1 LSFAAF
7 VFYTQNL
14 QQEGKKYEKKNDSC
28 RDSGDLHV
36 GGVAVVGY
44 S

>member
-1 LSFAAF
+1 LRFAAF

-14 QQEGKKYEKKNDSC
+14 QQEGKKYENKDDSC
-28 RDSGDLHV
+28 PDSGDLHG

-44 S
+44 C